1 MRLIANRQ
9 LAGDY
14 GRADAG
20 QTFEASAEVARS
32 LIERGLARPWK
43 EPKVLYE
50 TKVITPE
57 APEVSAR
64 PPFRNVPV
72 SDAEPAPVAP
82 AGDPVLPR
90 SDVSKP
96 RTAHPGRWGRRS
108 R

>member
-32 LIERGLARPWK
+32 LVERGLARPWK
-43 EPKVLYE
+43 EPTVLYE
-50 TKVITPE
+50 TKVIVPE
-57 APEVSAR
+57 APGVSAR
-64 PPFRNVPV
+64 PPFRDESLPDEE
-72 SDAEPAPVAP
+72 SAPVAP

-90 SDVSKP
+90 SDVPKP
-96 RTAHPGRWGRRS
+96 RTAHPGRWG
-108 R
+108 